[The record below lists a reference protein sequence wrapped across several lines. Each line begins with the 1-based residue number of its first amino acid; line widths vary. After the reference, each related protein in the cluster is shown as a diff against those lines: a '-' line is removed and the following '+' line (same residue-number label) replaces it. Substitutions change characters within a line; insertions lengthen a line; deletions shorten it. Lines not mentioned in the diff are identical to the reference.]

1 MKLQTIGSLAGA
13 FVGLTLATAVQAA
26 NETGPALKTGHEY
39 LVAINYPNQL
49 HVVDMG
55 SDKLYKTCPI
65 PDAFGPGTLQLSPDH
80 KTAYVLGNRYGD
92 IYGIELDTCVTRFHA
107 SLALKPGER
116 ARAIFSLAVSKDG
129 KEVYSVVNPTQ
140 LLNDRYEVQGSR
152 LQVYATDGG
161 MNAKPVRTFPVPRQ
175 ISGLATG
182 YDGSLYMAGE
192 DIYRVDV
199 KTGQYE
205 VKIPVRN
212 WTRPLYSKPALIT
225 PHVYQNYLDE
235 LELHYSVARF
245 KDDKYE
251 MANARFI
258 YGSFTVDLKT
268 GEAKTEDFGPL
279 MEVYSSTVRSPKD
292 PNLMFGT
299 FNRLAKFDVKQQKL
313 LKAVPLDHTY
323 YSLGLNK
330 AGSKVYVAGGYSDIA
345 VYDSESLERLGGVKL
360 PGGDMGMSGMQ
371 VFTR

>member
-1 MKLQTIGSLAGA
+1 M
-13 FVGLTLATAVQAA
+13 
-26 NETGPALKTGHEY
+26 
-39 LVAINYPNQL
+39 
-49 HVVDMG
+49 
-55 SDKLYKTCPI
+55 
-65 PDAFGPGTLQLSPDH
+65 
-80 KTAYVLGNRYGD
+80 
-92 IYGIELDTCVTRFHA
+92 
-107 SLALKPGER
+107 
-116 ARAIFSLAVSKDG
+116 
-129 KEVYSVVNPTQ
+129 
-140 LLNDRYEVQGSR
+140 
-152 LQVYATDGG
+152 
-161 MNAKPVRTFPVPRQ
+161 
-175 ISGLATG
+175 
-182 YDGSLYMAGE
+182 
-192 DIYRVDV
+192 
-199 KTGQYE
+199 
-205 VKIPVRN
+205 RN